1 MLVFLAIVAI
11 LVVSFLA
18 TALILKGIIVVL
30 GLMGVTAIGGIALV
44 FTWKFAFLFWLLCC
58 LIRMLFGRSGSSD

>member
-1 MLVFLAIVAI
+1 MLAFLAIVAI

-30 GLMGVTAIGGIALV
+30 GLMGITAIGGIALV

-58 LIRMLFGRSGSSD
+58 LIRCLFPRGSSN